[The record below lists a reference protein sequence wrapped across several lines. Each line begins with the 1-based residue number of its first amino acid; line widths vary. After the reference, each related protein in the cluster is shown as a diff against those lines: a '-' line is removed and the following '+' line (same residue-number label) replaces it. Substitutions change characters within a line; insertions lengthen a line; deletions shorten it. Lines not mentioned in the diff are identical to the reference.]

1 MLEAVADT
9 LVQRLRDF
17 RRRRVREARP
27 RPPGGV
33 GDQGEL
39 AHDERLASDVENRA
53 IEAPALVLE
62 DAKPRDLAG
71 EPVRLVIAVTGRDAD
86 EHDEAAATAR
96 ANLTAHAE
104 RGGRHPLD
112 DGAHRR
118 ILAAQVL
125 DREADK
131 EDMEAAHHPW
141 PALGALLLRD
151 GLVDSDELESVLT
164 HQEEAGHH
172 RISARRLGELLVER
186 GTVTY
191 AQVAQLL
198 AEQYELPFIELAAS
212 DVNLRAAS
220 LLPEEQAHRF
230 SALPI
235 SVLPDA
241 SVLVATSDPPLVLFS
256 DEFRRLLGVPL
267 RYAVAAQDEVDQ
279 AIAHVASHASLPETE
294 ERVSALPVDPQQ
306 HEPDTDAWLAAADDE
321 PSITVPEHPR
331 AHRSAALGAL
341 LLRDGLVTERELER
355 ALAQQRITGNRRL
368 GEILVESGS
377 VTRAEVA
384 RLVAEQ
390 YDLPF
395 VEVEISRIEH
405 GASRLLSEGLAR
417 RLSALPLG
425 HADDGSLLVVV
436 TDPTNVVYADELR
449 DALEV
454 PLRFAVGAPDEIE
467 TAIDAVYE
475 HSLAPASHAEH
486 PLEHAS
492 EPELEVEPE
501 FELEVEV
508 ADETEPVAST
518 PVVAVP
524 VDEQPAADDADPED
538 EAPAHAEAPPL
549 FDGVPVWEIED
560 EILAAV
566 EELPIAR
573 FDDYPETMPEHERD
587 EPSEH
592 ETHSEPLAVVQ
603 ELPVSPAPAHLDEDL
618 LAEVEETVETAAVA
632 VAEPLADDDAGA
644 ADLSDDTTDSEP
656 ASSADDDALETI
668 RRALSLGATTVQLSP
683 QPRGLVVR
691 ARIEGSLRELAVF
704 VGAAGTAVTSSVVE
718 LAGLEPVDGL
728 QRHGVLSLA
737 DGERIVDLAA
747 SAVPTRLGLQVT
759 LRAPGREGPPSTLSE
774 LPLGAS
780 SEAALREALR
790 LPFGVVVV
798 CGPVV
803 SGRTTTLYALV
814 EELVTPDRAVATVE
828 SPIHR
833 LLTGTSQVDVTAVD
847 GASFPSALRAVLR
860 SDPDAVLVGD
870 LRDDES
876 ARVSFSAARADRLIL
891 AALEAPTTSSAVVRL
906 AELGV
911 EPNLLASTLSCVV
924 AQHLV
929 RRICPDCRETYYA
942 SAEEVANL
950 GRPEE
955 ESGRRLLARGRGCA
969 SCAGTG
975 FRGFAVVF
983 EVLQVSDRIRSLVT
997 EGATA
1002 AMVRDAAAED
1012 GMTTLREA
1020 AVGLCLDGVTS
1031 AAEVLQVAVD

>member
-1 MLEAVADT
+1 
-9 LVQRLRDF
+9 
-17 RRRRVREARP
+17 
-27 RPPGGV
+27 
-33 GDQGEL
+33 
-39 AHDERLASDVENRA
+39 
-53 IEAPALVLE
+53 
-62 DAKPRDLAG
+62 
-71 EPVRLVIAVTGRDAD
+71 
-86 EHDEAAATAR
+86 
-96 ANLTAHAE
+96 
-104 RGGRHPLD
+104 
-112 DGAHRR
+112 
-118 ILAAQVL
+118 
-125 DREADK
+125 
-131 EDMEAAHHPW
+131 MEAAHHPW

-186 GTVTY
+186 GTVTH

-220 LLPEEQAHRF
+220 LLPQEQANRF

-267 RYAVAAQDEVDQ
+267 RYAVAAQDEVDR
-279 AIAHVASHASLPETE
+279 AIAHVASHAPGSETE
-294 ERVSALPVDPQQ
+294 ELANVLPVDARE
-306 HEPDTDAWLAAADDE
+306 HEPDTNAWLAAAEDE

-341 LLRDGLVTERELER
+341 LLRDGLVSEKELER

-368 GEILVESGS
+368 GEILVEHNS

-395 VEVEISRIEH
+395 VEVDLSRIEH

-425 HADDGSLLVVV
+425 HADDGSVLVVV
-436 TDPTNVVYADELR
+436 SDPTNVVYADELR

-467 TAIDAVYE
+467 TAIDVVYE
-475 HSLAPASHAEH
+475 HSLAPASHDEH
-486 PLEHAS
+486 PLEHPL
-492 EPELEVEPE
+492 EPELEV
-501 FELEVEV
+501 V
-508 ADETEPVAST
+508 DEAEPVAST

-524 VDEQPAADDADPED
+524 VDEKPADDDADPQD

-566 EELPIAR
+566 EELPVAR
-573 FDDYPETMPEHERD
+573 FDDHPETMPEHERE
-587 EPSEH
+587 EPPEQEAH
-592 ETHSEPLAVVQ
+592 AEPLAVVQ
-603 ELPVSPAPAHLDEDL
+603 EFPVPAAPAQLDEDL

-632 VAEPLADDDAGA
+632 VAEPPADDDAGA
-644 ADLSDDTTDSEP
+644 GIVPDDTVDREP
-656 ASSADDDALETI
+656 ASSADDGTLETI
-668 RRALSLGATTVQLSP
+668 RRALSLGATTVQLTP

-691 ARIEGSLRELAVF
+691 ARIDGSLRELAVF
-704 VGAAGTAVTSSVVE
+704 TGAAGTAVTRSVVE
-718 LAGLEPVDGL
+718 LAGLEQVGGL

-737 DGERIVDLAA
+737 DGERVVELAA

-759 LRAPGREGPPSTLSE
+759 LRAPDREGLPSTLSE
-774 LPLGAS
+774 LSLGSTA
-780 SEAALREALR
+780 EAALREALH
-790 LPFGVVVV
+790 LPFGTVVV

-803 SGRTTTLYALV
+803 SGRTTTLYALA
-814 EELVTPDRAVATVE
+814 EELVAPDRAVATVE

-833 LLTGTSQVDVTAVD
+833 LLPGASQVDVTALD
-847 GASFPSALRAVLR
+847 GASFPSALRAVLA
-860 SDPDAVLVGD
+860 SDPDSVLVGD
-870 LRDDES
+870 LGDPES
-876 ARVSFSAARADRLIL
+876 ARVAFGAARADRLIL
-891 AALEAPTTSSAVVRL
+891 TALEAPTTASAVVRL
-906 AELGV
+906 AELAV
-911 EPNLLASTLSCVV
+911 EQHLLSSTLSCVV

-942 SAEEVANL
+942 SADEVASL
-950 GRPEE
+950 GRPED
-955 ESGRRLLARGRGCA
+955 ESGRRLLARGRGCT
-969 SCAGTG
+969 SCDGTG
-975 FRGFAVVF
+975 FRGFGAVF
-983 EVLQVSDRIRSLVT
+983 EVLQLSDRIRSLIA

-1002 AMVRDAAAED
+1002 ALMRDAAVED